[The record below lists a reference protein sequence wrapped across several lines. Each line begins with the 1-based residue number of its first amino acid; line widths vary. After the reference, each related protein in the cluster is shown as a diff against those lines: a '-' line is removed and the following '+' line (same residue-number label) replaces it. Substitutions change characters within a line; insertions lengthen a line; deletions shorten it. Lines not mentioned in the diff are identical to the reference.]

1 MNMHASLFGNVLR
14 NTLPLLVT
22 VENFD
27 KNFDEM
33 CSFFVDSV
41 LSDCEE
47 LGSAALDNFL
57 SVLLE
62 HDESTTK
69 GMPRPLWKKAMKAL
83 HVATESNAATICISA
98 KHGVG
103 IATLFGSLYDGKSDS
118 FDDADCRGA
127 ILALQ
132 QLINSPC
139 VAGDAQPVDGVQW
152 DAQKRALKSMCT
164 CAPNR
169 KKVKLER

>member
-1 MNMHASLFGNVLR
+1 MQTFATLFVSRASLLSKNELKECAQKVVFPTLDKCRKIAKAASIEDPDGLKIEWDFSLVNMHASLFGNVLR

-62 HDESTTK
+62 QD
-69 GMPRPLWKKAMKAL
+69 
-83 HVATESNAATICISA
+83 
-98 KHGVG
+98 
-103 IATLFGSLYDGKSDS
+103 
-118 FDDADCRGA
+118 
-127 ILALQ
+127 
-132 QLINSPC
+132 
-139 VAGDAQPVDGVQW
+139 
-152 DAQKRALKSMCT
+152 
-164 CAPNR
+164 
-169 KKVKLER
+169 

>member
-62 HDESTTK
+62 QDESTTK

-83 HVATESNAATICISA
+83 HVATEKATLPPSVSPQNTR
-98 KHGVG
+98 VG
-103 IATLFGSLYDGKSDS
+103 IATFFGSLYDGKSDS
-118 FDDADCRGA
+118 FDDADCRSA
-127 ILALQ
+127 
-132 QLINSPC
+132 
-139 VAGDAQPVDGVQW
+139 
-152 DAQKRALKSMCT
+152 
-164 CAPNR
+164 
-169 KKVKLER
+169 